1 MEEELRDDRAT
12 RITQKE
18 MQELFNGLLLG
29 FDQGAMD
36 HCDEVIQEL
45 YDDQPQKRL
54 KDYL

>member
-18 MQELFNGLLLG
+18 MQELFNELLLG

-45 YDDQPQKRL
+45 YDDQPGKRL
-54 KDYL
+54 N

>member
-18 MQELFNGLLLG
+18 MQELFNELLLG
-29 FDQGAMD
+29 FDQGTMD

-45 YDDQPQKRL
+45 YDDQPEKRL
-54 KDYL
+54 N